1 MNFEDHSLEITPQIL
16 EEAQKMADELPVLN
30 HSIRKGEGTIYGFLG
45 EIIFRTLVGGE
56 QQNTYDYDI
65 VMASGRRVDV
75 KTKMVNSIPQPHYDC
90 SIASGHTQQAC
101 DIYSFVRVME
111 DKSKGWY
118 VGSIL
123 KEDFFRKARFVKKGD
138 VDKSNNWKAKADC
151 YNLQIKELGVR
162 L

>member
-1 MNFEDHSLEITPQIL
+1 MNFDDLNITSEIL
-16 EEAQKMADELPVLN
+16 EEAQRMADELPILN
-30 HSIRKGEGTIYGFLG
+30 HSIRQGEGTIYGFLG

-65 VMASGRRVDV
+65 VMTSGMRVDV
-75 KTKMVNSIPQPHYDC
+75 KTKMVNSIPKPHYEC
-90 SIASGHTQQAC
+90 SIASGHTHQDC

-123 KEDFFRKARFVKKGD
+123 KEDFFQKAHFVKKGD
-138 VDKSNNWKAKADC
+138 VDKSNNWTAKADC
-151 YNLQIKELGVR
+151 YNLPINELGVR
-162 L
+162 NV